1 MQTYPID
8 TQTLGLIEVAV
19 FGVLE
24 GLRYN
29 NYKKTGSVSHVAAAV
44 VVVVVVVSMS
54 S

>member
-29 NYKKTGSVSHVAAAV
+29 NYKKTGSVSWHGG
-44 VVVVVVVSMS
+44 S
-54 S
+54 SCGGGGGCQHE